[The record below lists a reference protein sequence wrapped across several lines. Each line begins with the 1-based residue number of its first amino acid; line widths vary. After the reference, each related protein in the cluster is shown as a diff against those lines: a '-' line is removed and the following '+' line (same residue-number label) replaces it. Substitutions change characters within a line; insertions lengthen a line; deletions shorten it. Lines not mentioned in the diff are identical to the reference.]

1 MTYSADQ
8 AEIAEQARRIYAEQ
22 LVKGL
27 PAMVN
32 SLAATAS
39 ALLDKPSEHARFM
52 RRRELVHELKKGAA
66 VWHKTMVNSLRNA
79 LLNGVSAVRPG
90 DLPAPT
96 AASGPL
102 SLVDDDTI
110 EREILTSRLALAVM
124 DQAAS
129 EFTDLRARMS
139 SLERREELDA
149 QDMLRA
155 HVLARIVVD
164 AWRSAGCSLD
174 SWRELQTSLHEEL
187 ASLVE
192 EAYHETNRWLV
203 EQGVLPDV
211 DLHPYIK
218 RSRHAPTQQ
227 AGLSGG
233 GGHSG
238 YGQSS
243 GFGAAQG
250 PGQGPSSGYG
260 PGPGYGPAGGGGGG
274 GGGGSGYGV
283 GAGGGTSGRGTGPGA
298 RPTTSSGAG
307 RSSNS
312 AYWAGSHAGAS
323 GDGSFPGRGGVG
335 EETRMMTRAAPL
347 ARSGEHSEAV
357 LGRLNRLVGRHL
369 PSFSDTSRAHKLS
382 PGLAQ
387 AIDQAQQGIR
397 RRVAA
402 STKRAGEPTVTTPA
416 LLEELHQRKQAL
428 KQSAATPEERATIEI
443 VALLFQSI
451 LTEDR
456 IPASVR
462 VWFARLQMPVLR
474 VAVTEPDF
482 FATVDHPARRLID
495 RMGACVMGFDSSTRS
510 VGDALEK
517 EIKRVVQVVEAYPDT
532 GRRVFQTV
540 LTEFEK
546 FLEHYFSNENEA
558 TRKGVSLAQQVEQR
572 ETMAIQYTIE
582 LRRMLNEMPVQES
595 VRAFLFQVWADVLAT
610 TAVRYGSQSDET
622 RAMKRAAS
630 DLIWSASAKV
640 TREERAEV
648 IRRLTPLLKTLRD
661 GMSSAGMDPARQ
673 DEHIQILNNS
683 LAAAFTAK
691 APVIPHERLQE
702 LAERLESL
710 EELLPD
716 AADVTIDDS
725 IVFDLSGH
733 ESSELEVVSEGG
745 SMPTPAMIAWAR
757 ELQVGGW
764 YMLDYRGRN
773 EAVQLAWL
781 GLRKQLS
788 MFVTAQGR
796 CVLFQQQRLAS
807 FLQAGLLLPA
817 QDESLSVRATRSAL
831 AKLDVDP
838 SRLLN

>member
-1 MTYSADQ
+1 MASSADH
-8 AEIAEQARRIYAEQ
+8 ADIANQARRIYAEQ

-32 SLAATAS
+32 GLAETARQ
-39 ALLDKPSEHARFM
+39 LLDKPSEHARLM
-52 RRRELVHELKKGAA
+52 RRRELLHELKKGAS

-79 LLNGVSAVRPG
+79 LMHAANASRPG
-90 DLPAPT
+90 GFSESG

-124 DQAAS
+124 DKAAS

-139 SLERREELDA
+139 ALERREELDA

-155 HVLARIVVD
+155 HVLSRIVVD
-164 AWRSAGCSLD
+164 AWRSADCSLE
-174 SWRELQTSLHEEL
+174 SWRELQAGLHDEV
-187 ASLVE
+187 AALVE

-203 EQGVLPDV
+203 GQGVLAEV
-211 DLHPYIK
+211 DLHPYIRRE
-218 RSRHAPTQQ
+218 RSHAVATT
-227 AGLSGG
+227 AG
-233 GGHSG
+233 HTG

-250 PGQGPSSGYG
+250 PGQGPATAYGSGQ
-260 PGPGYGPAGGGGGG
+260 GPAT
-274 GGGGSGYGV
+274 
-283 GAGGGTSGRGTGPGA
+283 AHATGL
-298 RPTTSSGAG
+298 G
-307 RSSNS
+307 RS
-312 AYWAGSHAGAS
+312 A
-323 GDGSFPGRGGVG
+323 VG

-347 ARSGEHSEAV
+347 PRRGEHAEAV

-369 PSFSDTSRAHKLS
+369 PSFSDTSRASVLS
-382 PGLAQ
+382 PALAQ
-387 AIDQAQQGIR
+387 AIDMAQQGIR
-397 RRVAA
+397 RRVG
-402 STKRAGEPTVTTPA
+402 SPSKRGGEPTVTTPA
-416 LLEELHQRKQAL
+416 LIEELHQRKQAL
-428 KQSAATPEERATIEI
+428 KHSAATPEERATIEI

-451 LTEDR
+451 LTEER
-456 IPASVR
+456 IPAAVR

-495 RMGACVMGFDSSTRS
+495 RMGACVMGFDNSTRS

-546 FLEHYFSNENEA
+546 FLEHYFSTENEA

-582 LRRMLNEMPVQES
+582 LRRMLNEVPVQES

-610 TAVRYGSQSDET
+610 SAVRYGAQSEPT
-622 RAMKRAAS
+622 RKMKRAAS

-661 GMSSAGMDPARQ
+661 GMSSTGMDGAKQ
-673 DEHIQILNNS
+673 EEHIQILNNS
-683 LAAAFTAK
+683 LQAAFTAK
-691 APVIPHERLQE
+691 APVIPNERLQE

-745 SMPTPAMIAWAR
+745 SMPTPAMLAWAR

-788 MFVTAQGR
+788 MFTTAQGR

-838 SRLLN
+838 ARLLN